1 MAKLN
6 KTRCAVIA
14 GAMLIAAALAVDY
27 AGVFVLYHSDIVGVT
42 GFSFK
47 CVDKVTGSPTAG
59 VQLACFLE
67 GKQIPTAPWPKGT
80 SAPASVGGFIII
92 MHTGTE
98 GSTRDGT
105 IGGAFHYDG
114 STTRTVFFILDD
126 YGAGEKRK
134 KSVEFVFSH
143 PSYRKESRTH
153 VVGRLK
159 GDIVIRLDPVEP
171 GETP

>member
-6 KTRCAVIA
+6 KKRWAVIA
-14 GAMLIAAALAVDY
+14 GAILIAAVLAADY
-27 AGVFVLYHSDIVGVT
+27 AGLFVKVHSDIQGVT
-42 GFSFK
+42 RFSFK
-47 CVDKVTGSPTAG
+47 CVDKVTGSPVAD

-92 MHTGTE
+92 MDTGTE

-105 IGGAFHYDG
+105 IGGAFQYDA
-114 STTRTVFFILDD
+114 STTRTLFFILDD
-126 YGAGEKRK
+126 YGAGERRK

-143 PSYRKESRTH
+143 PSYRKETRTY
-153 VVGRLK
+153 VVGDLK
-159 GDIVIRLDPVEP
+159 GDTVIKLAPVKR
-171 GETP
+171 